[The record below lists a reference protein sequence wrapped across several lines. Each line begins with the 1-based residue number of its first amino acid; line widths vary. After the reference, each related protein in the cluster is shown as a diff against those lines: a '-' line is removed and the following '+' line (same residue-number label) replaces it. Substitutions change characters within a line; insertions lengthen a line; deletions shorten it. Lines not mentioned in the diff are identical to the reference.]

1 MILGQ
6 CENIYDFQKDFY
18 NAYEKIRLKNKVPIL
33 CGGTGLYIESTL
45 LKYDLSTK
53 PAPNENLRA
62 SMENL
67 EKDDLLKHLYTITT
81 EKQRS
86 GLLIDTRK
94 QIIRNI
100 EILKS
105 SSNSIGFKMKPM
117 NDNAIVFVTN
127 VDTEVLRQKIKQ
139 RLISRINE
147 GMIAEVKDLIDHGL
161 PIERL
166 DYFGLEYKFV
176 AQYLKN
182 EISKELLIT
191 SLTTAI
197 RKFAKRQ
204 RTWFRRMEK
213 RGVNINWIEPHDYD
227 KIKIYVNGAFE
238 AVDISGQTGTTQSVT
253 PDSSQFDIGLNP
265 HGGRKFVGQIDDF
278 LIYNKVL
285 DATEVKRIYN
295 KIKLA
300 NKLNNYCYYMIPK
313 FIVGMPLFNIS
324 KCSEYVYNEL
334 VKKGKNEKDNEIVFE
349 SVFKINDKKLIEHW
363 ELCEKYNIIDF
374 ELGNKVTGSG
384 FPVYKG
390 KGATLQ
396 RSLINYFLDKNTS
409 SGYTE
414 VQPPVLVKEESAFA
428 TGQLPDKEGQ
438 MYVVSSENL
447 YLIPTAEVPITNIF
461 RDVIIGESNLPI
473 MRTGYTPCFRRE
485 AGSYGSD
492 VRGLNR
498 LHQFDKVEIVKIE
511 HPKESYKLSL
521 IHI

>member
-1 MILGQ
+1 MTSNKKNQDKLIVITGPTASGKTSLASRIAYNIDSEIISADSRQIYKGMDIGTGKDLDDYIVNQKLIPYHLIDILDPKQ
-6 CENIYDFQKDFY
+6 NYSVYDFQKDFY
-18 NAYEKIRLKNKVPIL
+18 NAYQKIRLKNKVPIL

-67 EKDDLLKHLYTITT
+67 EKDDLLKHLYTITS

-147 GMIAEVKDLIDHGL
+147 GMIAEVKGLIDHGL

-213 RGVNINWIEPHDYD
+213 RGVNINWIEPHDYN
-227 KIKIYVNGAFE
+227 KIKI
-238 AVDISGQTGTTQSVT
+238 
-253 PDSSQFDIGLNP
+253 
-265 HGGRKFVGQIDDF
+265 
-278 LIYNKVL
+278 
-285 DATEVKRIYN
+285 
-295 KIKLA
+295 
-300 NKLNNYCYYMIPK
+300 
-313 FIVGMPLFNIS
+313 
-324 KCSEYVYNEL
+324 
-334 VKKGKNEKDNEIVFE
+334 
-349 SVFKINDKKLIEHW
+349 
-363 ELCEKYNIIDF
+363 
-374 ELGNKVTGSG
+374 
-384 FPVYKG
+384 
-390 KGATLQ
+390 
-396 RSLINYFLDKNTS
+396 LINQYI
-409 SGYTE
+409 
-414 VQPPVLVKEESAFA
+414 ES
-428 TGQLPDKEGQ
+428 
-438 MYVVSSENL
+438 
-447 YLIPTAEVPITNIF
+447 
-461 RDVIIGESNLPI
+461 
-473 MRTGYTPCFRRE
+473 
-485 AGSYGSD
+485 
-492 VRGLNR
+492 
-498 LHQFDKVEIVKIE
+498 
-511 HPKESYKLSL
+511 
-521 IHI
+521 